1 MSDVKIQFSNVK
13 KYFPHSG
20 IVNKKYIHA
29 VNGVS
34 FDIREGEIL
43 AVVGE
48 SGCGKTTLARMLM
61 KLHDITDGSIRV
73 DGQALSE
80 IRSKADVRAFHSKI
94 QMIFQ
99 DPFGSL
105 NPAHTVKDIIARA
118 ITLHRHDLTHRQVEE
133 RVFELMT
140 LVGLTPPED
149 FMSKHPSHL
158 SGGQRQRIV
167 IARALAV
174 EPEIIVADEPTSM
187 LDVSIGIDIM
197 NLLLDLRDRKK
208 LTMMY
213 ITHNLAGARYV
224 ADDIVIMYAG
234 NAVEYGNIDEVVA
247 EPYHPYTV
255 LLLSS
260 TPEPFREEKLDI
272 HAREELPNLLEEQT
286 GCLFCDRC
294 PMAMQRCR
302 DHVPGNY
309 PVNGRM
315 VKCFLYEQADAIDG
329 PALTSAVYAAEQADA
344 RSYDA

>member
-1 MSDVKIQFSNVK
+1 MSEVKVQFTNVK

-34 FDIREGEIL
+34 FDIREGKIL

-61 KLHDITDGSIRV
+61 KLHTITEGSIRV
-73 DGQALSE
+73 DGQELSE
-80 IRSKADVRAFHSKI
+80 ITGRQEIRKFHSKI

-99 DPFGSL
+99 DPFASL
-105 NPAHTVKDIIARA
+105 NPAHTVRDIISRA
-118 ITLHRHDLTHRQVEE
+118 ITLHNHGLSNDEIYK
-133 RVFELMT
+133 RVFDLMT

-149 FMSKHPSHL
+149 FMPKHPAQL

-247 EPYHPYTV
+247 KPYHPYTV

-272 HAREELPNLLEEQT
+272 HASEELPDLLKEQT

-294 PMAMQRCR
+294 PMRMKKCSEQI
-302 DHVPGNY
+302 PGNY
-309 PVNGRM
+309 SVDGRM
-315 VKCFLYEQADAIDG
+315 VKCFLYENVDHVDQ
-329 PALTSAVYAAEQADA
+329 PALTSRAYANEEE
-344 RSYDA
+344 

>member
-1 MSDVKIQFSNVK
+1 MSEIKVQFRDVKKF
-13 KYFPHSG
+13 FPHSG
-20 IVNKKYIHA
+20 IVHKKYIHA

-73 DGQALSE
+73 DGQELSE
-80 IRSKADVRAFHSKI
+80 IRSRQDIKRFHSKI

-99 DPFGSL
+99 DPFASL
-105 NPAHTVKDIIARA
+105 NPAHTVRDIISRA
-118 ITLHRHDLTHRQVEE
+118 ITLHNPQLGVQEVYQ
-133 RVFELMT
+133 RVYDLMT
-140 LVGLTPPED
+140 LVGLTPSED
-149 FMSKHPSHL
+149 FMPKHPSQL

-197 NLLLDLRDRKK
+197 NLLLDLRERKK

-234 NAVEYGNIDEVVA
+234 NAVEYGDIDEVIA

-260 TPEPFREEKLDI
+260 TPEPFREEKLNI
-272 HAREELPNLLEEQT
+272 HAAEDLPNLLEEQK

-294 PMAMQRCR
+294 PKCMDRCR
-302 DHVPGNY
+302 KEAPGNY
-309 PVNGRM
+309 QVNGRM
-315 VKCFLYEQADAIDG
+315 VKCFLYEDAGHIAG
-329 PALTSAVYAAEQADA
+329 SKVTSAIYADEEE
-344 RSYDA
+344 

>member
-1 MSDVKIQFSNVK
+1 MCEMKVQFTGVK
-13 KYFPHSG
+13 KLFPHGG
-20 IVNKKYIHA
+20 ILHKRYLRA

-34 FDIREGEIL
+34 FGIREGEIL

-61 KLHDITDGSIRV
+61 KLHPITEGSIRV
-73 DGQALSE
+73 DGQELSE
-80 IRSKADVRAFHSKI
+80 IREKRAIREFHSKI

-99 DPFGSL
+99 DPFASL
-105 NPAHTVKDIIARA
+105 NPAHEVGDIVARA
-118 ITLHRHDLTHRQVEE
+118 VTLHNPSLSGE
-133 RVFELMT
+133 RLRARVRELMV

-149 FMSKHPSHL
+149 FMSKHPSQL

-197 NLLLDLRDRKK
+197 NLLLDLRERKK

-224 ADDIVIMYAG
+224 ADDIVIMYAA
-234 NAVEYGNIDEVVA
+234 NAVEYGDIDEIVSR
-247 EPYHPYTV
+247 PYHPYTV

-260 TPEPFREEKLDI
+260 TPEPFRERKLDI
-272 HAREELPNLLEEQT
+272 HAREDLPDLLGEQR

-294 PMAMQRCR
+294 PARMPRCSQEI
-302 DHVPGNY
+302 PGDY
-309 PVNGRM
+309 RVDGRM
-315 VKCFLYEQADAIDG
+315 VKCFLYEGMDHAAEPKVIADA
-329 PALTSAVYAAEQADA
+329 YADEEDFA
-344 RSYDA
+344 

>member
-1 MSDVKIQFSNVK
+1 MSEVKVAFSNVHK
-13 KYFPHSG
+13 HFPHSG
-20 IVNKKYIHA
+20 LVHKRYIHA

-34 FDIREGEIL
+34 FTIREGKIL

-61 KLHDITDGSIRV
+61 KLHDVTSGEIRV
-73 DGQALSE
+73 DGQSLSE
-80 IRSKADVRAFHSKI
+80 IRSRQEIRRFHAKI

-99 DPFGSL
+99 DPFASL

-118 ITLHRHDLTHRQVEE
+118 ITLHNPGLGHQTVDD
-133 RVFELMT
+133 RVTELMT

-149 FMSKHPSHL
+149 FMPKHPSQL

-197 NLLLDLRDRKK
+197 NLLLDLRERKK

-213 ITHNLAGARYV
+213 ITHNLGGARYV

-234 NAVEYGNIDEVVA
+234 NCVEYGEIEQIVSK
-247 EPYHPYTV
+247 PYHPYTV

-260 TPEPFREEKLDI
+260 TPEPFRESPLAI
-272 HAREELPNLLEEQT
+272 HANEELPNLLEEQH
-286 GCLFCDRC
+286 GCLFSNRC
-294 PMAMQRCR
+294 PRCMEKCR
-302 DHVPGNY
+302 SQVPGDY
-309 PVNGRM
+309 SVDGRM
-315 VKCFLYEQADAIDG
+315 VKCFLYEDENRAHEPAI
-329 PALTSAVYAAEQADA
+329 TSAAYADEEE
-344 RSYDA
+344 

>member
-1 MSDVKIQFSNVK
+1 MSDIKVQFSNVK
-13 KYFPHSG
+13 KFFPYGG
-20 IVNKKYIHA
+20 ILNKKYIHA

-61 KLHDITDGSIRV
+61 KLHDITDGSIKV
-73 DGQALSE
+73 DGQELAS
-80 IRSKADVRAFHSKI
+80 ISSRQDIKKFHSKI
-94 QMIFQ
+94 QMVFQ
-99 DPFGSL
+99 DPFASL
-105 NPAHTVKDIIARA
+105 NPAHTVKDIISRA
-118 ITLHRHDLTHRQVEE
+118 ITLHNPSLSAQEVYD
-133 RVFELMT
+133 RVYELMI

-149 FMSKHPSHL
+149 FMPKHPSQL

-197 NLLLDLRDRKK
+197 NLLLDLRENRK

-234 NAVEYGNIDEVVA
+234 NAVEYGDIDEVVA
-247 EPYHPYTV
+247 KPYHPYTV

-260 TPEPFREEKLDI
+260 TPEPFREEQLNI
-272 HAREELPNLLEEQT
+272 HASENLPNLLDEQK

-294 PMAMQRCR
+294 PMCMPKCR
-302 DHVPGNY
+302 DHIPENY
-309 PVNGRM
+309 QIDGRM
-315 VKCFLYEQADAIDG
+315 VKCFLYENMTHADQPAI
-329 PALTSAVYAAEQADA
+329 TSAA
-344 RSYDA
+344 YDTEEE